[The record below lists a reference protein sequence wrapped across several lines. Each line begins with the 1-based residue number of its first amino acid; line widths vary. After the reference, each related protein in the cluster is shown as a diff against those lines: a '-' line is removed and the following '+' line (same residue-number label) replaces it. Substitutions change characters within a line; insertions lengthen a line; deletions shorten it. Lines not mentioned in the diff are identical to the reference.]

1 MAGDALVTEP
11 IRPRPRGERPERTR
25 WQSSAKWT
33 LVAVIGVTF
42 GMFGIFYLLFLRG

>member
-1 MAGDALVTEP
+1 MTQP
-11 IRPRPRGERPERTR
+11 IRPRRREERPERLR

-33 LVAVIGVTF
+33 LVAVVGVTV